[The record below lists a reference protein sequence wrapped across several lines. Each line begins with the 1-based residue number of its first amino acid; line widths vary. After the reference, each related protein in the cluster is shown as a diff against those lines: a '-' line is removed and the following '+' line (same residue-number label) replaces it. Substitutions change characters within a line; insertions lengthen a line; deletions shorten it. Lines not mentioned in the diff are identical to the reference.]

1 MLTTNRQQ
9 NFIPTMFNEFFN
21 YSNNAQGPMINI
33 ADCKECVELEVCVPG
48 LSKEQL
54 SLTLDERNNL
64 VIEFKEEK
72 QEQSK
77 EERTYIRRQFSKR
90 SFKQT
95 FILSETINREKIT
108 AKVENGILFVTL
120 PKITKEEMI
129 KNTKT
134 IAIN

>member
-9 NFIPTMFNEFFN
+9 NFIPAMFDEFFN
-21 YSNNAQGPMINI
+21 NPGSTQSPLTNI
-33 ADCKECVELEVCVPG
+33 ADSKECVELEICVPG

-54 SLTLDERNNL
+54 SLTLDEKNNL
-64 VIEFKEEK
+64 VVEFKEEK
-72 QEQSK
+72 QEEAK

-90 SFKQT
+90 AFKQT
-95 FILSETINREKIT
+95 FILSERINREKIT

>member
-9 NFIPTMFNEFFN
+9 NFIPAMFDEFFN
-21 YSNNAQGPMINI
+21 NTNNTQSPLTNI
-33 ADCKECVELEVCVPG
+33 ADCKECVELEICVPG

-54 SLTLDERNNL
+54 SLTLDEKNNL
-64 VIEFKEEK
+64 VVEFKEEK
-72 QEQSK
+72 QEEAK

-90 SFKQT
+90 AFKQT
-95 FILSETINREKIT
+95 FILSERINREKIT
-108 AKVENGILFVTL
+108 AKVENGILLITL
-120 PKITKEEMI
+120 PKITEEEMI